1 MNEIIIYSLLGVFGI
16 LSIINLIFNVI
27 CLVKLLAF
35 EKSTHQVQYVPID
48 PKFEEE
54 SEEQVKDIN
63 KRFKEYVEEDFSD
76 IINEQ
81 SI

>member
-1 MNEIIIYSLLGVFGI
+1 MTPLELGI
-16 LSIINLIFNVI
+16 LIAVSVLSSVNIIFNI
-27 CLVKLLAF
+27 MCLVKLLAF

-54 SEEQVKDIN
+54 SQDQAQDLN

-81 SI
+81 SL